1 MKKNK
6 KANFVL
12 VAFLYLIVITLSIF
26 LIIGIKQEKQK
37 IIENNK
43 KVQEQEKIE
52 KETKQKEKQ
61 KQEKTKKQKEQE
73 NYFQDIKDTKDQ
85 AKNSI
90 QELDE
95 RSQGYMDLLEQA
107 G

>member
-12 VAFLYLIVITLSIF
+12 VTFLYLMVITLSVF

-43 KVQEQEKIE
+43 EIQEQEKIE
-52 KETKQKEKQ
+52 KEKKK
-61 KQEKTKKQKEQE
+61 KQEKQNKKDKE
-73 NYFQDIKDTKDQ
+73 NYFQDLKDTKDQ
-85 AKNSI
+85 AKKDI
-90 QELDE
+90 QDLDE